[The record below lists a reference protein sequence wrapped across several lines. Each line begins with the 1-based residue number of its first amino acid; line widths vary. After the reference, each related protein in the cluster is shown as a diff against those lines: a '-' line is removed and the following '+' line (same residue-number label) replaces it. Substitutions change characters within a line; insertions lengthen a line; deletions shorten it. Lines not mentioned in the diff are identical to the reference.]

1 MQEVTECW
9 KGTAHYLK
17 ILWLLLRFSL
27 YLVPSKPCA
36 RVVCADQVHHTLKE
50 VSSLALSY
58 QLLQLRFG
66 KMHTIGKWR
75 KGHFGKGFNQI
86 CHTNHFESSCFLQV
100 DYTTSSLVL
109 SVPLFFDNL
118 FGAPAE
124 IFNMSLRYLI

>member
-1 MQEVTECW
+1 MRAYQM
-9 KGTAHYLK
+9 
-17 ILWLLLRFSL
+17 
-27 YLVPSKPCA
+27 
-36 RVVCADQVHHTLKE
+36 HHTLKE

-58 QLLQLRFG
+58 QAFQLRFG

-75 KGHFGKGFNQI
+75 KGHFGKGFNHI
-86 CHTNHFESSCFLQV
+86 CHTNHLESSCFLQV
-100 DYTTSSLVL
+100 DYTTFSLVL